1 MCIIKAHYQTSY
13 IISNHNEKLN
23 SNKAEVYMEVHK
35 DSTNDQVPLG
45 FKDVISSVESGDTIK
60 ILLSRSKKSFK
71 TED

>member
-1 MCIIKAHYQTSY
+1 
-13 IISNHNEKLN
+13 
-23 SNKAEVYMEVHK
+23 MEVHK